1 MEKTKTLQLSA
12 PVMGYPSITRNNQRK
27 RIQMKLSLFLFTAA
41 VIAPAFVLVGL
52 NITAGLSAAAI
63 VGVAA
68 MLCQDYGRPLS
79 YRTVSVAAKRVETL
93 PMAA

>member
-1 MEKTKTLQLSA
+1 
-12 PVMGYPSITRNNQRK
+12 
-27 RIQMKLSLFLFTAA
+27 MKLSLLLFTSA
-41 VIAPAFVLVGL
+41 VIAPALALIGL

-79 YRTVSVAAKRVETL
+79 YLSVSATAKRVETL

>member
-1 MEKTKTLQLSA
+1 MK
-12 PVMGYPSITRNNQRK
+12 PSLI
-27 RIQMKLSLFLFTAA
+27 LFTAA
-41 VIAPAFVLVGL
+41 VISPAFVLVGL
-52 NITAGLSAAAI
+52 STVVAFSTAAI

-79 YRTVSVAAKRVETL
+79 YRTVSVTAKRAETL

>member
-1 MEKTKTLQLSA
+1 
-12 PVMGYPSITRNNQRK
+12 
-27 RIQMKLSLFLFTAA
+27 MKLSLLLFTAA
-41 VIAPAFVLVGL
+41 VIAPTLALVGL

-79 YRTVSVAAKRVETL
+79 YHSVSATAKRVETL